1 MSRIHPTAVVH
12 PEAEIAEG
20 VEIGPYAVIGPE
32 VRIGPG
38 TVIQSHVRIEGRVT
52 IGEGNRIYHAAAIG
66 MPPQDVTYQ
75 GEDAEVVIGNHN
87 LIREFVTIHRATGE
101 GQQTRVGD
109 HNFIMAYAHIAHN
122 CRVGS
127 HVILVNN
134 VQLAGHVEVEDYAF
148 VSGLVG
154 VHQFTRIGAHAM
166 VGGMSRI
173 NLDVPPY
180 MLVEGNPPRV
190 YGPNLVGLRR
200 RGFSREAIQ
209 ALKEAYRLL
218 YRTPGLRL
226 EEALE
231 QLLQAFGTHPEIRH
245 LVDFFHNSRRG
256 VIRRA
261 GGRRA

>member
-12 PEAEIAEG
+12 PAAEIAED
-20 VEIGPYAVIGPE
+20 VEIGPYAVIGPG
-32 VRIGPG
+32 VRIGRG

-52 IGEGNRIYHAAAIG
+52 IGEGNHIYHAAAIG
-66 MPPQDVTYQ
+66 MPPQDVTYG
-75 GEDAEVVIGNHN
+75 GEDTEVVIGNHN

-101 GQQTRVGD
+101 GQKTVIGD
-109 HNFIMAYAHIAHN
+109 HNFLMAYAHVAHN

-134 VQLAGHVEVEDYAF
+134 AQLAGHVEVEDYAF

-200 RGFSREAIQ
+200 RGFSREVIQ
-209 ALKEAYRLL
+209 ALREAYRLL
-218 YRTPGLRL
+218 YRTPGL
-226 EEALE
+226 ALE
-231 QLLQAFGTHPEIRH
+231 AALERILEGFGEFPEIQH
-245 LVDFFHNSRRG
+245 LVTFFRTSRRG

-261 GGRRA
+261 GGKRP